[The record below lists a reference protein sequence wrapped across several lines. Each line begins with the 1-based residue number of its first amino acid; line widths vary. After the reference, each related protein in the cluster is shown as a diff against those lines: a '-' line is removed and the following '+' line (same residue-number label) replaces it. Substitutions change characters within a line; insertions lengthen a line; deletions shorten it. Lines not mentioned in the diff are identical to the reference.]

1 MQKLIFL
8 PFLKWRKM
16 CFCTFEIAL
25 FSNFRALWV
34 IFYAE
39 MMRKVDLWF
48 FFHDVTSILKPC
60 ETVKKMCK
68 STFRIKSSV
77 YNIISLLVVVYIS
90 HWFQMAFR
98 VQFNFP
104 RFPQLLAGLNNDFRV
119 GHDVGNPQ
127 KWTLMNPSANMGS
140 SLDTA
145 NLFTSK
151 NWKMCTT
158 EIGL

>member
-1 MQKLIFL
+1 MICYVDILSQMYVLSYNIYRWIKESLKIWLRKNCLLWTTVSKILEWLKWSHCHGFL
-8 PFLKWRKM
+8 PYF
-16 CFCTFEIAL
+16 
-25 FSNFRALWV
+25 WV
-34 IFYAE
+34 SYSTYYFIYITAT
-39 MMRKVDLWF
+39 MYIPVF
-48 FFHDVTSILKPC
+48 FKI
-60 ETVKKMCK
+60 E
-68 STFRIKSSV
+68 
-77 YNIISLLVVVYIS
+77 NAISA

-140 SLDTA
+140 SLDTKPLY
-145 NLFTSK
+145 NK

>member
-1 MQKLIFL
+1 MELIQHY
-8 PFLKWRKM
+8 M
-16 CFCTFEIAL
+16 
-25 FSNFRALWV
+25 
-34 IFYAE
+34 
-39 MMRKVDLWF
+39 
-48 FFHDVTSILKPC
+48 ILK
-60 ETVKKMCK
+60 TYWLVTKKVILKMLAIWQK
-68 STFRIKSSV
+68 ELFLM
-77 YNIISLLVVVYIS
+77 NLVEVQIENQWLWHLQIGNFKMTTYP

-98 VQFNFP
+98 VQLNFP